1 MEAGRQLN
9 DALSWAAVFVREV
22 RFFSA
27 ENILFLAPTG
37 ACLFLSLPILR
48 NRGIWSSGLSLRA
61 VRHPLVWGAGSR

>member
-27 ENILFLAPTG
+27 ENILFFG
-37 ACLFLSLPILR
+37 S
-48 NRGIWSSGLSLRA
+48 NRGLLVSKSPHTEKQ
-61 VRHPLVWGAGSR
+61 RHLELWTLP